1 MENVIIQLLICLIGL
16 FGLFYGGEKLVTGS
30 VNTASFFKVKPQF
43 VAITIIALGTSFP
56 ELVVSVN
63 AVVDESPGIAW
74 GNVLGSN
81 ISNILLVLGLASLM
95 HPLYLKGGKSN
106 ANIFWLF
113 FSSVLFFS
121 ISVGTKSISFFY
133 GIVLILLLI
142 IFLIYMVYISRN
154 NGNTPD
160 RNKIEEKLSLLNTIL
175 FIFFGIIIL
184 IISAEAVVNSSVKIA
199 SIFNVPETFIGLTII
214 AIGTSLP
221 EISASIVAVK
231 KGYSEIAVGNVIG
244 SNIFNTLGII
254 GTCAVFSRGSEF
266 LVPESFLIF
275 DVPFMLIS
283 TLLFCLLIYINVVLG
298 KKIGV
303 IFITTYFVYIFLN
316 FKLA

>member
-113 FSSVLFFS
+113 FSSVLFFI
-121 ISVGTKSISFFY
+121 ISVGTKS
-133 GIVLILLLI
+133 
-142 IFLIYMVYISRN
+142 
-154 NGNTPD
+154 D
-160 RNKIEEKLSLLNTIL
+160 R
-175 FIFFGIIIL
+175 
-184 IISAEAVVNSSVKIA
+184 
-199 SIFNVPETFIGLTII
+199 
-214 AIGTSLP
+214 
-221 EISASIVAVK
+221 
-231 KGYSEIAVGNVIG
+231 
-244 SNIFNTLGII
+244 
-254 GTCAVFSRGSEF
+254 
-266 LVPESFLIF
+266 
-275 DVPFMLIS
+275 
-283 TLLFCLLIYINVVLG
+283 
-298 KKIGV
+298 
-303 IFITTYFVYIFLN
+303 
-316 FKLA
+316 

>member
-43 VAITIIALGTSFP
+43 IAITIIALGTSFP

-63 AVVDESPGIAW
+63 AVVDKSPGIAW

-142 IFLIYMVYISRN
+142 IFLIYMVYNSKN
-154 NGNTPD
+154 NGNTTD

-184 IISAEAVVNSSVKIA
+184 I
-199 SIFNVPETFIGLTII
+199 L
-214 AIGTSLP
+214 SL
-221 EISASIVAVK
+221 IHI
-231 KGYSEIAVGNVIG
+231 
-244 SNIFNTLGII
+244 
-254 GTCAVFSRGSEF
+254 
-266 LVPESFLIF
+266 
-275 DVPFMLIS
+275 
-283 TLLFCLLIYINVVLG
+283 
-298 KKIGV
+298 
-303 IFITTYFVYIFLN
+303 
-316 FKLA
+316 